1 MTASCQRIH
10 SHSLVPA
17 RLVSQ
22 FHTQRSRYT
31 VRKKQGRE
39 NKTRTQKQKGRRRP
53 DILEGTDRLRVSPS
67 PGQKIDLDERVGV
80 AVVVS
85 LGQVPGLQDVD
96 DQVSQVPVVV
106 DLELREKQESRPCKR
121 ESELRLYWAS
131 LVCRIWVSVPEFPL

>member
-121 ESELRLYWAS
+121 ESELRL
-131 LVCRIWVSVPEFPL
+131 